1 MKIHIQIYV
10 PKRPR
15 TYEKHLLNLLKSS
28 ISVIFKRTST
38 IVSVETIEKLCQ
50 IMQLHLLKTRLR
62 ISQFLKI
69 DIFLSFSPFSSLFP
83 QTVLI
88 QNVAFT
94 HWKKASA
101 PGKFEMVMKHPTL
114 ASFHVRNS
122 SNNQDKLSP
131 STSGENTNARL
142 PSIPDAKNT
151 SMFHFNETTD

>member
-1 MKIHIQIYV
+1 MSNYAIA
-10 PKRPR
+10 
-15 TYEKHLLNLLKSS
+15 
-28 ISVIFKRTST
+28 ST
-38 IVSVETIEKLCQ
+38 QNATVDFPVSKD
-50 IMQLHLLKTRLR
+50 RY
-62 ISQFLKI
+62 
-69 DIFLSFSPFSSLFP
+69 FLSFSPFSSLFP

-131 STSGENTNARL
+131 STSGENTNACL